1 MSALSNSPYSPD
13 LHGFVEFLEAEHP
26 EHVIRIAKEVDPK
39 FGVTG
44 ILARLEKDGRFPLVI
59 FENIKGST
67 IPLVANMHADF
78 ERLRL
83 GLGMDTG
90 GVREFLVECAARE
103 ANPIAP
109 EIVETGPVHE
119 IVQIGDEV
127 DVEELPICTYHEKD
141 AGKYITAGLG
151 VMRDPETGVNNV
163 GIYRHMVHERNLLG
177 VQLSETADGNVILK
191 KYEKAGRAC
200 PIAIVIGHH
209 PAFFLGSLSFTLLD
223 TDELHIAGGMLQRPV
238 QLVRCKTIP
247 LEVPADAEIVI
258 ECEIPPELRR
268 AEAPFGEFPGT
279 YGPERMNPVLEIK
292 AITRRKD
299 PLYQNAF
306 VGHSDNLMLS
316 GLVRSTFIEETVKI
330 ACPTVTGV
338 NVPRSGRHR
347 FVCYIAI
354 ERMIE
359 GEAKQAAMAAFVA
372 FIVAW
377 GYLLAGFIAFIAA
390 RGYTTP
396 FPEVRLKRY
405 METRGADGGPW
416 RRLCALPALWTGLLY
431 DQGALDAAWDL
442 VKDWTDEE
450 REMLRAEAPRRA
462 LKTPFR
468 DGTLGDLALEVLR
481 ISRAGLKARA
491 MSDEF
496 GDDECHFLN
505 ILDEIAESR
514 RTPAEVKLEAYRERW
529 GESVDPLYREF
540 MY

>member
-59 FENIKGST
+59 FDNIKGST

-83 GLGMDTG
+83 GLGMDAG

-151 VMRDPETGVNNV
+151 VMRDPDTGVNNV

-209 PAFFLGSLSFTLLD
+209 PAFFLGSLSFTPLD
-223 TDELHIAGGMLQRPV
+223 TDELHVAGGMLQRPV
-238 QLVRCKTIP
+238 RLVRCKTIP

-268 AEAPFGEFPGT
+268 PEAPFGEFPGT

-316 GLVRSTFIEETVKI
+316 GLIRSTFIEETVKI

-372 FIVAW
+372 DPFLKFAIVVDHDVDIGSDTEVMHAIATRVRADRDVFMVPYSKGSPLDPASYDPAHGSHLVTKLGIDATRKDNYPEEISIPGVDDINLADFID
-377 GYLLAGFIAFIAA
+377 GYDSL
-390 RGYTTP
+390 
-396 FPEVRLKRY
+396 
-405 METRGADGGPW
+405 
-416 RRLCALPALWTGLLY
+416 
-431 DQGALDAAWDL
+431 
-442 VKDWTDEE
+442 
-450 REMLRAEAPRRA
+450 
-462 LKTPFR
+462 
-468 DGTLGDLALEVLR
+468 
-481 ISRAGLKARA
+481 
-491 MSDEF
+491 
-496 GDDECHFLN
+496 
-505 ILDEIAESR
+505 
-514 RTPAEVKLEAYRERW
+514 
-529 GESVDPLYREF
+529 
-540 MY
+540 